1 MKIAIADVN
10 EQGLHETAQEVSA
23 IVGQANVIVVPT
35 DVSKFESVT
44 QFRDKIYDS
53 WGEVSKSRSFEGLLA
68 TLSCHDL
75 ISAGRDIENLPPLP
89 AASEIHVNRM
99 RMEIGSSRQSLLLV
113 AVTPLESTQTNRF

>member
-53 WGEVSKSRSFEGLLA
+53 WGEVSESRFFVGLLA
-68 TLSCHDL
+68 TLSCNDF
-75 ISAGRDIENLPPLP
+75 ISAGHDIEDLPPLP
-89 AASEIHVNRM
+89 AVSEIHVNRM
-99 RMEIGSSRQSLLLV
+99 RMEIGSSRQSLPLV
-113 AVTPLESTQTNRF
+113 AATPLELTQTNRF